1 MVFIPKDSQSQI
13 ETNVNRP
20 NNYVINNGKE
30 IFNGINLIIIRDYL
44 MSVFRDKLKD
54 MYPELKPIA
63 YKLSNGNLADAKD
76 LIQKTLLKALE
87 KEALFKDDSNQI
99 GWVVTIMKNI
109 HIDEKRKLKGK
120 TFVDI
125 QNETLIATTNS
136 KPLEV
141 ENTLAAIKQLGENC
155 QSVLM
160 LIAEEYKYL
169 EIAHQLELPLGT
181 IMSRL
186 LRCRLQL
193 FKALN

>member
-1 MVFIPKDSQSQI
+1 
-13 ETNVNRP
+13 
-20 NNYVINNGKE
+20 
-30 IFNGINLIIIRDYL
+30 
-44 MSVFRDKLKD
+44 MSAFRDKLKD

-63 YKLSNGNLADAKD
+63 YRLSNGNLADAKD

-120 TFVDI
+120 TFVDF
-125 QNETLIATTNS
+125 QEESLATTN
-136 KPLEV
+136 PELLEV
-141 ENTLAAIKQLGENC
+141 EDTIVALKQLGKRC

-160 LIAEEYKYL
+160 LISEEYKYS

>member
-1 MVFIPKDSQSQI
+1 M
-13 ETNVNRP
+13 ETNVNHP
-20 NNYVINNGKE
+20 NSYVINNGKE

-44 MSVFRDKLKD
+44 MSAFRDKLKD

-63 YKLSNGNLADAKD
+63 YRLSNGNLADAKD

-109 HIDEKRKLKGK
+109 HIDETRKLKGK

-125 QNETLIATTNS
+125 QNETLIAATNS

-141 ENTLAAIKQLGENC
+141 ENTLTAIKQLGKNC

-160 LIAEEYKYL
+160 LIAEEYKYS
-169 EIAHQLELPLGT
+169 EIAQQLGVPPGT

-186 LRCRLQL
+186 MRCREQL